1 MPSPSRR
8 PGRGPRP
15 QPARRRG
22 PGPESDSTQRRP
34 GRVRPDSRRSIPA
47 SLSAPPPLPPPPPHD
62 PGPIV
67 RAGLVAFIGRTNV
80 GKSSLINA
88 LVGSKV
94 SIVTPKPQTTRHPVH
109 GVLARSGS
117 QIVLVDTP
125 GFFETHKS
133 RLVDRLHERARAA
146 LEGIDAVVHVVD
158 PSRPPG
164 AEDQMVL
171 AALKPLTQPR
181 ILCLNKSDL
190 RHRPHREAWLGRR
203 ADYTGVLEVSAR
215 TGAGLGALLDAL
227 APLVPE
233 GPALYPP
240 GEVTNV
246 QREFRIAELIREK
259 VYLLTHDEVP
269 YRTAI
274 ELDLVED
281 RVGRD
286 GEPFIHVKAAIL
298 VAVERYKGMLIGAG
312 GSRIRDIGI
321 AARRDLEPLLGRQ
334 VFLDL
339 AVIVDPKLD
348 P

>member
-1 MPSPSRR
+1 MSNPKRQTGRDRRPTTSRR
-8 PGRGPRP
+8 AAPERP
-15 QPARRRG
+15 LRRAH
-22 PGPESDSTQRRP
+22 PESRTPRQTAP
-34 GRVRPDSRRSIPA
+34 P
-47 SLSAPPPLPPPPPHD
+47 APPPPPPLPPHD
-62 PGPIV
+62 PGPIL

-88 LVGSKV
+88 LVGTKV

-109 GVLARSGS
+109 GVIARSGS

-125 GFFETHKS
+125 GFFQTHKS

-146 LEGIDAVVHVVD
+146 LQGIDAVVHVVD
-158 PSRPPG
+158 PSRPIG
-164 AEDQMVL
+164 AEDEMVIEAL
-171 AALKPLTQPR
+171 ASITQPR
-181 ILCLNKSDL
+181 ILCLNKADL
-190 RHRPHREAWLGRR
+190 RRRPQREAWLARK
-203 ADYTGVLEVSAR
+203 ATYSTVLEVSAHQR
-215 TGAGLGALLDAL
+215 TGLGALLDAL
-227 APLVPE
+227 APLLPE

-246 QREFRIAELIREK
+246 HRDFRIAEVIREK
-259 VYLLTHDEVP
+259 VYLLTDDEVP

-274 ELDLVED
+274 ELDKVED

-286 GEPFIHVKAAIL
+286 GQPLIHVKAGIL
-298 VAVERYKGMLIGAG
+298 VVAERYKGMLIGAG
-312 GSRIRDIGI
+312 GRKIREIGI
-321 AARRDLEPLLGRQ
+321 AARQDLEPLLGRQ